1 MADIDPLGII
11 NSGTQMGPDGVPRR
25 ANEKVTRNYMQFG
38 KYFQGIYINVQILPH
53 LIDMSDSFLLSMHV
67 KIMFNIMRFGE
78 CKGLQVLLC
87 AHFFYDFYTNKYK
100 AQSFFYIILNSRHSP
115 S

>member
-38 KYFQGIYINVQILPH
+38 KYFTTTRSSKFY
-53 LIDMSDSFLLSMHV
+53 LI
-67 KIMFNIMRFGE
+67 
-78 CKGLQVLLC
+78 
-87 AHFFYDFYTNKYK
+87 
-100 AQSFFYIILNSRHSP
+100 
-115 S
+115 